1 MFITFE
7 PLKTA
12 KYKIEV
18 FMAKTFRRG
27 THPPT
32 HKRYQDF
39 PLNDFKVPDKLYV
52 SLSQHI
58 GAPAKAVVSVGDS
71 VKEGQLIGEAAG
83 FVSANIFAPVSGTVS
98 LHIIIQWN
106 MTTTY
111 NSMYS

>member
-1 MFITFE
+1 M
-7 PLKTA
+7 A
-12 KYKIEV
+12 KHKIEV

-83 FVSANIFAPVSGTVS
+83 FVSANIISSVSGTVTVGVS
-98 LHIIIQWN
+98 PASRKGCSSDVKSTVTGSVAL
-106 MTTTY
+106 
-111 NSMYS
+111 